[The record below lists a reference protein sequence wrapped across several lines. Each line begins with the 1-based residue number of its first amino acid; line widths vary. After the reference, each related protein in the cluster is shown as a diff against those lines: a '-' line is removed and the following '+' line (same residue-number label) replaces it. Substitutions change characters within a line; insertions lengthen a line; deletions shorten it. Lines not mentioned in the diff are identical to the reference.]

1 MKKIKLI
8 LLIAILIIPFKV
20 SALEASL
27 ELDCNPSGLHAGETA
42 TCTISGTSDGEVTG
56 LEAIID
62 YDGDAIEI
70 SGFTLTNAWE
80 SAFGVGTITSGTK
93 IEIIANANE
102 GNEVNGEFEVATF
115 TVSLKDA
122 AESSEQ
128 QISLSSIAFY
138 DVNVAKTTLTDPV
151 AFEFTNF
158 FSADDFEVDN
168 NKMVIYRIPPITVG
182 TFKSTIITNAIL
194 SIFDLDNN
202 PLDDLASMATGQL
215 LRVAFKG
222 HNDDY
227 KLSVVG
233 DTNGDSMIDDEDAV
247 KIAEH
252 IIDGDVLTGD
262 EYLMAADYDN
272 NGEIKMNDVMRLL
285 SGIDLNPDQDP
296 ETIPEPEPDSE
307 PE

>member
-1 MKKIKLI
+1 MKRIKLI
-8 LLIAILIIPFKV
+8 LIMAILIIPFKV

-27 ELDCNPSGLHAGETA
+27 ELECNPSGLYSGETT
-42 TCTISGTSDGEVTG
+42 TCTISGTSDSEVTG
-56 LEAIID
+56 LEAIIN
-62 YDGDAIEI
+62 YDDDAIEI
-70 SGFTLTNAWE
+70 SEFALTSEWDPSFTTKTV
-80 SAFGVGTITSGTK
+80 FPGTK
-93 IEIIANANE
+93 IEFVADANE

-115 TVSLKDA
+115 TVRLKDN

-128 QISLSSIAFY
+128 EISLSSIAFY
-138 DVNVAKTTLTDPV
+138 DEDVTKITLTDPV

-158 FSADDFEVDN
+158 FSANDYEVDN
-168 NKMVIYRIPPITVG
+168 NKMVIYRIQPISVG
-182 TFKSTIITNAIL
+182 SFKNTIITNAIL

-202 PLDDLASMATGQL
+202 ILEDLANIATGQL
-215 LRVAFKG
+215 LRVAFQG

-233 DTNGDSMIDDEDAV
+233 DTNGDSMIDYEDAV

-285 SGIDLNPDQDP
+285 NSFK
-296 ETIPEPEPDSE
+296 PEPEPESDSE
-307 PE
+307 TESDSEIE

>member
-8 LLIAILIIPFKV
+8 LIMAILIIPFKV

-27 ELDCNPSGLHAGETA
+27 ELECNPSGLYSGEIT
-42 TCTISGTSDGEVTG
+42 TCTISGTSDSEVTG
-56 LEAIID
+56 LEAIIN
-62 YDGDAIEI
+62 YDDDAIEI
-70 SGFTLTNAWE
+70 SEFALTSEWDPSFTTKTV
-80 SAFGVGTITSGTK
+80 FPGTK
-93 IEIIANANE
+93 IEFVADANE

-128 QISLSSIAFY
+128 EISLSSIAFY
-138 DVNVAKTTLTDPV
+138 DENVTKITLTDPV

-158 FSADDFEVDN
+158 FSADDYEVDN
-168 NKMVIYRIPPITVG
+168 NKMVIYRIQPISVG
-182 TFKSTIITNAIL
+182 SFKNAIITNAIL

-202 PLDDLASMATGQL
+202 LLDDLTSLATGQL
-215 LRVAFKG
+215 LRVAFQG
-222 HNDDY
+222 HNADY
-227 KLSVVG
+227 KLSVAG
-233 DTNGDSMIDDEDAV
+233 DTNGDSMIDYEDAV

-272 NGEIKMNDVMRLL
+272 NGEIKMNDAMRLL
-285 SGIDLNPDQDP
+285 NSFKP
-296 ETIPEPEPDSE
+296 EPEPESDSEPEPDSE
-307 PE
+307 P

>member
-1 MKKIKLI
+1 MKRIKLI
-8 LLIAILIIPFKV
+8 LIMAILIIPFKV

-27 ELDCNPSGLHAGETA
+27 ELECNPSGLYSGETT
-42 TCTISGTSDGEVTG
+42 TCTISGTSDSEVTG
-56 LEAIID
+56 LEAIIN
-62 YDGDAIEI
+62 YDDDAIEI
-70 SGFTLTNAWE
+70 SEFALTSEWDPSFTTKTV
-80 SAFGVGTITSGTK
+80 FPGTK
-93 IEIIANANE
+93 IEFVADANE

-115 TVSLKDA
+115 TVRLKDN

-128 QISLSSIAFY
+128 EISLSSIAFY
-138 DVNVAKTTLTDPV
+138 DEDVTKITLTDPV

-158 FSADDFEVDN
+158 FSANDYEVDN
-168 NKMVIYRIPPITVG
+168 NKMVIYRIQPISVG
-182 TFKSTIITNAIL
+182 SFKNAIITNAIL

-202 PLDDLASMATGQL
+202 ILEDLANIATGQL
-215 LRVAFKG
+215 LRVAFQG

-233 DTNGDSMIDDEDAV
+233 DTNGDSMIDYEDAV

-285 SGIDLNPDQDP
+285 NSFKP
-296 ETIPEPEPDSE
+296 EPEPESDSEPEPDSE
-307 PE
+307 P